1 MEKLQHP
8 TACSPQAR
16 EPSENETQTK
26 KSQMKLQLPI
36 QPVSRLL
43 CAAAVAVGI
52 FTTGQAHAVTGF
64 FGNIY
69 VVAGNLTDT
78 FYQAAGTPDG
88 SNPQLS
94 SGWGALDAGETF
106 TIKGYEIKTFNDNGS
121 SVNNMRMTWTIDAF
135 VTSNTIDLGTPSST
149 EGNNKT
155 WQLTSSTQNLLTN
168 GGQGALAN
176 GSYTFAAYF
185 QADTNSVDTAPIIYA
200 SNNSA
205 NYNASFSV
213 VPEPSTYALLGLGAV
228 ALGGHLLR
236 RRKQS

>member
-1 MEKLQHP
+1 
-8 TACSPQAR
+8 
-16 EPSENETQTK
+16 
-26 KSQMKLQLPI
+26 MKLQLPI

-43 CAAAVAVGI
+43 CTAAVAVGI
-52 FTTGQAHAVTGF
+52 FTTGQAHAATGF

-69 VVAGNLTDT
+69 VVAGNLTDDT

-94 SGWGALDAGETF
+94 SGWGTLSAGETF
-106 TIKGYEIKTFNDNGS
+106 NIKGYEIQTFNDNGS

-135 VTSNTIDLGTPSST
+135 ATSNTIDLGTPFSES
-149 EGNNKT
+149 GNDKI
-155 WQLTSSTQNLLTN
+155 WKLTSSTQNLLTN
-168 GGQGALAN
+168 AGRGALAN

-185 QADTNSVDTAPIIYA
+185 QADTNSVDTAVTIYA